1 MAYIKVIYN
10 KWVNDSLLYTI
21 KKIKETMGWG
31 LKDSKDY
38 FDRIQ
43 DEMKNG
49 YVVLDE
55 EDGHFHLLKRFLCD
69 DIIDFRLETL
79 NTKKSVVSMI
89 PTKNSTDE
97 NHRVI
102 SKRSKEYEKA
112 KVWAESLHPNKK
124 TMINLLI
131 QQGDGLSR

>member
-43 DEMKNG
+43 DEMKKG
-49 YVVLDE
+49 YVVIDE

-69 DIIDFRLETL
+69 EIIDFRLEML
-79 NTKKSVVSMI
+79 NTKK
-89 PTKNSTDE
+89 STDE

-102 SKRSKEYEKA
+102 AKRSKEYEKA
-112 KVWAESLHPNKK
+112 KLWAESLHPNKK
-124 TMINLLI
+124 SMINLLI